1 MNRIVTT
8 HILDVSSAAKIET
21 SSWHMKKDGTLAL
34 LCCNVALAS
43 GVESVEIFGPMFNVA
58 VH

>member
-1 MNRIVTT
+1 MNIIVTT
-8 HILDVSSAAKIET
+8 HILDVSSAAKIENIR
-21 SSWHMKKDGTLAL
+21 WHVKRDGTLAL

-43 GVESVEIFGPMFNVA
+43 GVESVEIPGPMFNVA